1 MPDESYDVIV
11 IGGGAGGVPT
21 AMRVSQLGGRVAV
34 IECENLGGLCMNK
47 GCVPFGH
54 MMVAS
59 HILGSLSLGKEMGLS
74 VPEVSKDYGVL
85 MKRQNELI
93 EFMRLGVESTLR
105 KNKVEIIKGKGR
117 IAGKGKVEVNG
128 KQLSCKN
135 IILAVG
141 ARWEQPDF
149 PGENLEE
156 VINSDGLLNSET
168 LPKRTLLFGRSP
180 WLIEIAQFLHGFGS
194 EVILATEEKSI
205 LSEESKTIRSRLTKA
220 LRERGI
226 SILTRAEIKSL
237 KKNKDGVQCVLSGK
251 DKEEKVVV
259 DRVISFRRKASLSEL
274 GLETVGLDK
283 NAGHISVNERMET
296 AVRGIYAIGDVS
308 SPEKL
313 HYSHLSSAGGIV
325 AAENAM
331 GLDSVFDHR
340 TNCRILFTQP
350 HVACVGL
357 TSKEAKQ
364 AGYEV
369 VEGAAPL
376 SMNPFGMII
385 AQTEGLVEV
394 VADKRYGE
402 VLGIHIIGEGASE
415 MAGQGV
421 LAIQMEATLEDLS
434 RVVFPHPT
442 LSESIAEAARD
453 ALGQAI
459 YLP

>member
-21 AMRVSQLGGRVAV
+21 AMRASQLGGRAAV

-74 VPEVSKDYGVL
+74 VPEVSKDYGAL

-93 EFMRLGVESTLR
+93 EFMRLGVESTLK

-117 IAGKGKVEVNG
+117 ITGKGKVAVNG
-128 KQLSCKN
+128 KLLSCKN

-156 VINSDGLLNSET
+156 VINSDGLLNSVT

-194 EVILATEEKSI
+194 EVILATGEKSI

-220 LRERGI
+220 LRDRGI

-237 KKNKDGVQCVLSGK
+237 KKNKDGVQCVISGK

-283 NAGHISVNERMET
+283 NAGHITVNERMET

-350 HVACVGL
+350 QVACVGL

-376 SMNPFGMII
+376 SMNPFGMIT

-402 VLGIHIIGEGASE
+402 VLGIHIIGESASE

-442 LSESIAEAARD
+442 LS
-453 ALGQAI
+453 
-459 YLP
+459 